1 MTLWKLVPTSLLAA
15 QLCQQKFGSSAEL
28 LLKVPFRIGR
38 NVSGPDTLRLPAELT
53 QFSGSHCRIF
63 YDPNVDQWLVEDTST
78 NGTYVDDA
86 RVQRGCAMALS
97 EGCRLRLSSPPQ
109 DVVE

>member
-63 YDPNVDQWLVEDTST
+63 YDPNVV
-78 NGTYVDDA
+78 
-86 RVQRGCAMALS
+86 R
-97 EGCRLRLSSPPQ
+97 
-109 DVVE
+109 